1 MRANGLMGSL
11 YHISEWVMR
20 FLVTNLLWLIFNLP
34 IVYLAVHLII
44 VENISELVMVTITI
58 AVLMPFIFFPVTVA
72 MFAVTRKWVM
82 KEIDIPII
90 RSFWSYYKENYLRSM
105 LGGLILG
112 MIWIIYV
119 LDYYY
124 FMILNS
130 GSFSSTL
137 LFFLS
142 ILFLIVLVFL
152 VAFTFNFISYTVHI
166 HERLFKSVKDT
177 LIISIGSP
185 LISLSISGVNVFIVY
200 ISFSV
205 FTFLIPF
212 FMGSLIAFVSF
223 RFFNLI
229 YLKVTSLQ
237 KENDN
242 EWQS

>member
-58 AVLMPFIFFPVTVA
+58 AVLMPFIFFPATVA

-90 RSFWSYYKENYLRSM
+90 RSFWNYYKENYLRSM
-105 LGGLILG
+105 LVDLILS

-124 FMILNS
+124 FMLLIS
-130 GSFSSTL
+130 ESFTYTL
-137 LFFLS
+137 FFFLS
-142 ILFLIVLVFL
+142 FLFLIVLVFL
-152 VAFTFNFISYTVHI
+152 VAFTFNFISFTVHI
-166 HERLFKSVKDT
+166 HERLVMSLKDT
-177 LIISIGSP
+177 LIFTIGSP
-185 LISLSISGVNVFIVY
+185 LISLSISVVNAFIVY

-205 FTFLIPF
+205 YTFLIPF

-223 RFFNLI
+223 TFFNLI

-237 KENDN
+237 KDN
-242 EWQS
+242 ASE

>member
-11 YHISEWVMR
+11 YYTSEWIMR

-34 IVYLAVHLII
+34 IVYLAINLIV
-44 VENISELVMVTITI
+44 VENISELLMVAITV
-58 AVLMPFIFFPVTVA
+58 AVFIPFIFFPATTA

-82 KEIDIPII
+82 KETDIPII
-90 RSFWSYYKENYLRSM
+90 RSFWSYYKENYLRSI
-105 LGGLILG
+105 LSGLILG
-112 MIWIIYV
+112 AIWIIYI

-124 FMILNS
+124 FMILES
-130 GSFSSTL
+130 ESFSSTL

-142 ILFLIVLVFL
+142 SLFLIVLVFL

-166 HERLFKSVKDT
+166 NERLFKTLKDA
-177 LIISIGSP
+177 LIITIGSP
-185 LISLSISGVNVFIVY
+185 LISLSISGVSGFIVY

-223 RFFNLI
+223 TGFNMI
-229 YLKVTSLQ
+229 YLKVVSLR
-237 KENDN
+237 E
-242 EWQS
+242 